1 MKVLMIQELSILI
14 PTRNDI
20 CLKQVRDL
28 HQMASSIEG
37 LQFEII
43 VSDDAS
49 TDEESLR
56 QNALINEITH
66 CSLIRH
72 DENLG
77 RAANRNFLARQA
89 QYEWLLFLDCNV
101 GFPNKDFIKNYLLAD
116 TAQVVNGGIAIDQ
129 NESLSIHNLRYKY
142 EKKIAPQHTAQ
153 QRQTHPYQS
162 FRTTNFIARREV
174 MLAHPFDET
183 IAKYGY
189 EDVLFGKRL
198 CDAKISI
205 QNIDNPVV
213 MMQFESNE
221 KYISKLEDAMHTLHE
236 MQNELTGYSPLLST
250 ANVIKKTGLLS
261 LARFVFKKTAKRLRQ
276 NLTGNKPEIGWL
288 NAYKLGYFL
297 SIE

>member
-1 MKVLMIQELSILI
+1 MKHEISILI
-14 PTRNDI
+14 PAYNHVCTGLVEEL
-20 CLKQVRDL
+20 CKQ
-28 HQMASSIEG
+28 AG
-37 LQFEII
+37 LLGIDFE
-43 VSDDAS
+43 VVVAEDGT
-49 TDEESLR
+49 TDEEALKANAR
-56 QNALINEITH
+56 IAQWPHCTYLPRKQNV
-66 CSLIRH
+66 
-72 DENLG
+72 G
-77 RAANRNFLARQA
+77 RACIRNFLAQQSRF
-89 QYEWLLFLDCNV
+89 EWLLFLDCNV
-101 GFPNKDFIKNYLLAD
+101 GFPDKDFIKNYLLAD

-142 EKKIAPQHTAQ
+142 EEKIAPQHTPQ
-153 QRQTHPYQS
+153 QRQKHPYQS

-276 NLTGNKPEIGWL
+276 NLTGNRPKIGWL

>member
-20 CLKQVRDL
+20 CLNQVRDL
-28 HQMASSIEG
+28 HQMASDIGG
-37 LQFEII
+37 LHFEII

-49 TDEESLR
+49 IDENSLR
-56 QNALINEITH
+56 QNAKINEMAH

-72 DENLG
+72 DKNLG

-89 QYEWLLFLDCNV
+89 RYEWLLFLDCNV
-101 GFPNKDFIKNYLLAD
+101 GFPDKDFIKNYLSAD
-116 TAQVVNGGIAIDQ
+116 EAQVVNGGITIINDKP
-129 NESLSIHNLRYKY
+129 LSIHNLRYKY
-142 EKKIAPQHTAQ
+142 EQKIAPQHTAQ

-189 EDVLFGKRL
+189 EDVIFGKRL

-205 QNIDNPVV
+205 QHIDNPVV

-236 MQNELTGYSPLLST
+236 MQNELTEYSPLLST
-250 ANVIKKTGLLS
+250 AKVIKKMGLLS
-261 LARFVFKKTAKRLRQ
+261 FARFVFKKKAKRLRQ
-276 NLTGNKPEIGWL
+276 NLTGNKPKIRWL

-297 SIE
+297 SIK